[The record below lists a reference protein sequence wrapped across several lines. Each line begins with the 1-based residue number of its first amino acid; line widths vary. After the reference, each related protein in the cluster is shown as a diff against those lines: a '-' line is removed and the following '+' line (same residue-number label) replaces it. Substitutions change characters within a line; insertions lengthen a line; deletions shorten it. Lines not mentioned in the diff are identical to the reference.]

1 MSRSSP
7 GGLAL
12 LAVVT
17 AATACSWGP
26 LHRDRPSPPP
36 PPPADVTVPA
46 LEIRPTG
53 GAFAAIQY
61 VTLAADEPATIRYTL
76 DGSEPVEGAP
86 GTFSAP
92 SPVLWLRMGE
102 GTTLL
107 RAVAVDEAGNVS
119 VLGAE
124 TYLVTVLS
132 PDAPVVTVT
141 TPPPAP
147 VPILGDVTLGFEADQ
162 AGTAVVEL
170 GEGFAGAGSVV
181 FEGTID
187 AHAAVAL
194 VVGGLDVAGDRP
206 KYLWIAVTNARG
218 LTGWN
223 AVRLVL
229 APPVEIAS
237 SPGTACDAIALDAAG
252 TRAFASA
259 GDRVRI
265 LDVDP
270 ASPAYEAVI
279 AERPIA
285 GEVSQLAV
293 VPGGSRLY
301 VAARATEGGAGGL
314 LSVGIA
320 TDGAVGLSSV
330 AYGAGATVDGKRLY
344 VAQDAAISIVDVD
357 EASATYA
364 QVIGTVA
371 DVAEYPGAVAISPDG
386 KRAIFNRMVV
396 DVERGS
402 GTRDRVVGVLPVSA
416 VLGTPAFSTDG
427 AFAYVSG
434 CTAANGCTRLVQVE
448 MVGLTITADEPL
460 PAYAYSASA
469 APTPDGEHLV
479 VRVERNDTPIVQ
491 LAARG
496 GPRARGFVHRAGGA
510 LLAPQGRGR
519 HAGRDPRVCPASGA
533 RSRPEYS
540 CRVLRIPLH

>member
-1 MSRSSP
+1 M
-7 GGLAL
+7 
-12 LAVVT
+12 
-17 AATACSWGP
+17 
-26 LHRDRPSPPP
+26 
-36 PPPADVTVPA
+36 
-46 LEIRPTG
+46 
-53 GAFAAIQY
+53 
-61 VTLAADEPATIRYTL
+61 
-76 DGSEPVEGAP
+76 
-86 GTFSAP
+86 
-92 SPVLWLRMGE
+92 
-102 GTTLL
+102 
-107 RAVAVDEAGNVS
+107 DEAGNVS

-147 VPILGDVTLGFEADQ
+147 VPLLADVTLGFEADQ

-170 GEGFAGAGSVV
+170 GEGFAGAGSIV
-181 FEGTID
+181 FEGAID
-187 AHAAVAL
+187 AHAAAAL
-194 VVGGLDVAGDRP
+194 VVSGLDVAGDRP

-259 GDRVRI
+259 AGRVRI

-285 GEVSQLAV
+285 GEVSELAV

-301 VAARATEGGAGGL
+301 VAARATESGAGGL

-320 TDGAVGLSSV
+320 TEGAVGLSSV
-330 AYGAGATVDGKRLY
+330 ASGAGATVDGKRLY

-357 EASATYA
+357 EASARYA

-371 DVAEYPGAVAISPDG
+371 DVPEYPGAVAISPDG
-386 KRAIFNRMVV
+386 KRAIVNRMVV

-416 VLGTPAFSTDG
+416 VFGTPAFSTDG

-448 MVGLTITADEPL
+448 MVGLTIAADEPL
-460 PAYAYSASA
+460 PASAYAASA

-491 LAARG
+491 LRRAADLALEASFTVQAEPFSHLRAVVVTPDGTRAYAQLLARG
-496 GPRARGFVHRAGGA
+496 VD
-510 LLAPQGRGR
+510 QQ
-519 HAGRDPRVCPASGA
+519 
-533 RSRPEYS
+533 YS
-540 CRVLRIPLH
+540 CRVLRIPLHRGSREPGSLQGGPSADISEEGPAAPPGRPAGRPARR